1 MFLNIIYWHSEA
13 WSRLTGDLGA
23 LPHALL
29 IRGQQG
35 IGKLEFARLLAQ
47 ALLCESRGSRAE
59 PCGRCP
65 SCNWFAAGS
74 HPDFR
79 ELAPEAQQEDG
90 ESAGDRKAS
99 VWIGV
104 PQVRELADFIALSS
118 HRDGYKV
125 ILLQPAESLNP
136 NAANALLKSLE
147 EPPPRTIFLLVTH
160 RPRYLLPTIVSRCR
174 QVPLHTPEA
183 ALALE
188 WLKAEGVKEPEL
200 ALAMA
205 GGAPLGARELAQ
217 DETYFEQRQAFL
229 RAISQDPFEP
239 LAAAER
245 LKDLPLERMVGWLQR
260 WSYDIAAAHAG
271 SGPRYHPDY
280 QQAIRSLASS
290 LEPRAVTAFHR
301 AMLRLQRI
309 VHHPLNP
316 RLAIE
321 SLMIGY
327 ARLRRGDAS

>member
-1 MFLNIIYWHSEA
+1 MFLNAIEWHIDA
-13 WSRLTGDLGA
+13 WTRLTADFKTI
-23 LPHALL
+23 PHAIL

-47 ALLCESRGSRAE
+47 ALLCESRGGRGE

-79 ELAPEAQQEDG
+79 ELAPEAQEDAEGSG
-90 ESAGDRKAS
+90 ERKAS

-104 PQVRELADFIALSS
+104 PQVRELSDFITLTS
-118 HRDGYKV
+118 HRDGHKV
-125 ILLQPAESLNP
+125 ILLQPAESLNA

-160 RPRYLLPTIVSRCR
+160 RPRYLLPTIMSRCR
-174 QVPLHTPEA
+174 QVPLHTPPP

-188 WLKAEGVKEPEL
+188 WLRGEGVKEPAL

-217 DETYFEQRQAFL
+217 DETYFDQRQAFL

-239 LAAAER
+239 LVAAEQI
-245 LKDLPLERMVGWLQR
+245 KDLPIERMVGWLQR
-260 WSYDIAAAHAG
+260 WSYDIVAAQAG
-271 SGPRYHPDY
+271 RAPRYHPDHD
-280 QQAIRSLASS
+280 QAVRRLSGD
-290 LEPRAVTAFHR
+290 LEPKSVTAFHR

-316 RLAIE
+316 RLATE
-321 SLMIGY
+321 SLMISY
-327 ARLRRGDAS
+327 ARLRRGEAV